1 MTLFYKSG
9 KEIQKFILAK
19 LQGVLYVWLK
29 IYIWLFLCIC
39 KVIFS
44 LNVAHLTTK
53 NGRKYLRIILRQQT
67 QVGCM
72 RFSFVVMYILLQ
84 NLCIKDSKL
93 MILYPQA
100 LYKRKKCGHTMKIEE
115 YLLRM
120 NNEPHVMLHYMILS
134 FSTNP
139 FSIKIIYYQFPHLEA
154 IMTIKGISTYTMKI
168 NRKWKVIP
176 VTFNIFCSNG
186 LFNDLD
192 MTIESNVHI
201 LSKFY
206 LISNANYVRKKF
218 QTPSHLKPTREILK
232 EEGRHDRHM
241 KSFWYALHSFDQVP
255 VSKYISRKANAIKL
269 QSIVKY

>member
-1 MTLFYKSG
+1 MEHWSENLLNLICIFFFTLFKHILVPTVIWVNWIASFRVLANLKKRFLSQYYKREKRHIDESNLI
-9 KEIQKFILAK
+9 EILLLVAILK
-19 LQGVLYVWLK
+19 LFSNIILDEWCMEYGIAIRKMSRLLYFWLK
-29 IYIWLFLCIC
+29 IFTWLFLCIC

-53 NGRKYLRIILRQQT
+53 KGRKYFRIILRQQT
-67 QVGCM
+67 QVCCM

-154 IMTIKGISTYTMKI
+154 IMTIKGISTY
-168 NRKWKVIP
+168 NQKWKLK
-176 VTFNIFCSNG
+176 NIYCALYFV
-186 LFNDLD
+186 LMD
-192 MTIESNVHI
+192 
-201 LSKFY
+201 
-206 LISNANYVRKKF
+206 YVM
-218 QTPSHLKPTREILK
+218 S
-232 EEGRHDRHM
+232 
-241 KSFWYALHSFDQVP
+241 
-255 VSKYISRKANAIKL
+255 
-269 QSIVKY
+269 

>member
-1 MTLFYKSG
+1 MLWWIRLMEY
-9 KEIQKFILAK
+9 
-19 LQGVLYVWLK
+19 

-44 LNVAHLTTK
+44 LNIAHLTTK
-53 NGRKYLRIILRQQT
+53 NGRKYLKIILRQHT

-139 FSIKIIYYQFPHLEA
+139 FSIKIIYYQFSTFGSNHEN
-154 IMTIKGISTYTMKI
+154 KGY
-168 NRKWKVIP
+168 
-176 VTFNIFCSNG
+176 FNIYTVN
-186 LFNDLD
+186 
-192 MTIESNVHI
+192 E
-201 LSKFY
+201 
-206 LISNANYVRKKF
+206 R
-218 QTPSHLKPTREILK
+218 
-232 EEGRHDRHM
+232 
-241 KSFWYALHSFDQVP
+241 
-255 VSKYISRKANAIKL
+255 
-269 QSIVKY
+269 

>member
-1 MTLFYKSG
+1 
-9 KEIQKFILAK
+9 
-19 LQGVLYVWLK
+19 
-29 IYIWLFLCIC
+29 
-39 KVIFS
+39 
-44 LNVAHLTTK
+44 
-53 NGRKYLRIILRQQT
+53 
-67 QVGCM
+67 M

-134 FSTNP
+134 FPTNP

-154 IMTIKGISTYTMKI
+154 IMTIKGISTY
-168 NRKWKVIP
+168 NQKWKLK
-176 VTFNIFCSNG
+176 NIYCALFCFHG
-186 LFNDLD
+186 ICNDLD
-192 MTIESNVHI
+192 MTIESNVHMV
-201 LSKFY
+201 SKFY
-206 LISNANYVRKKF
+206 FISNANYVRKKF

-255 VSKYISRKANAIKL
+255 VSQYVSRKVNVVKL
-269 QSIVKY
+269 

>member
-1 MTLFYKSG
+1 
-9 KEIQKFILAK
+9 
-19 LQGVLYVWLK
+19 
-29 IYIWLFLCIC
+29 
-39 KVIFS
+39 
-44 LNVAHLTTK
+44 
-53 NGRKYLRIILRQQT
+53 
-67 QVGCM
+67 M

-134 FSTNP
+134 FLTNP

-168 NRKWKVIP
+168 EEYLLRI
-176 VTFNIFCSNG
+176 IFCFNG
-186 LFNDLD
+186 LCNDLD

-201 LSKFY
+201 VSKFY
-206 LISNANYVRKKF
+206 FISNANYVRKKF

-255 VSKYISRKANAIKL
+255 VSQYVSRKLNT
-269 QSIVKY
+269 VKF

>member
-1 MTLFYKSG
+1 MVYGIWHGNNINDTFYKSG
-9 KEIQKFILAK
+9 KEIQKVILAK
-19 LQGVLYVWLK
+19 LQGVLPWLYVWLK
-29 IYIWLFLCIC
+29 IYIWLFLCIY

-53 NGRKYLRIILRQQT
+53 NGRKYLRINLRQQT

-154 IMTIKGISTYTMKI
+154 IMTIKGISTY
-168 NRKWKVIP
+168 
-176 VTFNIFCSNG
+176 
-186 LFNDLD
+186 
-192 MTIESNVHI
+192 
-201 LSKFY
+201 
-206 LISNANYVRKKF
+206 
-218 QTPSHLKPTREILK
+218 
-232 EEGRHDRHM
+232 
-241 KSFWYALHSFDQVP
+241 KS
-255 VSKYISRKANAIKL
+255 
-269 QSIVKY
+269 